1 MRELSRWESVRLGD
15 VCEVV
20 SGTTPSTGDPHLWD
34 GNIKWITPAELQ
46 DDSYFIS
53 DTQRY
58 ISSGAKLKPMPAGTV
73 LLSSRAPIGK
83 VAIAGVEMCC
93 NQGFKNLVC
102 SDAIHNQYLYRFLKG
117 KTAYLNDLG
126 RGATFKEISKPI
138 VEDVCIPLPPLSTQR
153 AIAATLD
160 QAAALIAMRRR
171 QIEKLE
177 LLVQARFVELF
188 GDPVRNERAWEVK
201 RLGMI
206 CDVRDG
212 THDSPEY
219 VFSGYPL
226 ITSKNVSAGH
236 IDFTGVN
243 QIAKADFDLINR
255 RSKVDRGDIIMPM
268 IGTIGNPVIVET
280 EREFAIKNV
289 ALIKFNSG
297 EIINTYLISLL
308 RLDYFSYV
316 TSRSNRG
323 GTQKFIALSD
333 IRGLPIPLPPL
344 PLQQAFAQFVSQ
356 AESQKQTLKQAQA
369 KLQMQYD
376 ALMQEYFGQGDKT
389 HDYR

>member
-1 MRELSRWESVRLGD
+1 
-15 VCEVV
+15 V